1 MKETDEET
9 NASIKDVLLKN
20 MLFKWRTESNE
31 ETTNEEENN
40 FNERLVIRWL
50 REKKKLNLKMPLLS
64 RFVPKERVDPD
75 LFFKELEKENVRE
88 MQYFNAFDTIANMIQ
103 DSSFDS
109 LFFIFF

>member
-1 MKETDEET
+1 
-9 NASIKDVLLKN
+9 
-20 MLFKWRTESNE
+20 
-31 ETTNEEENN
+31 
-40 FNERLVIRWL
+40 
-50 REKKKLNLKMPLLS
+50 MPLLS
-64 RFVPKERVDPD
+64 RFVPKERLDPD